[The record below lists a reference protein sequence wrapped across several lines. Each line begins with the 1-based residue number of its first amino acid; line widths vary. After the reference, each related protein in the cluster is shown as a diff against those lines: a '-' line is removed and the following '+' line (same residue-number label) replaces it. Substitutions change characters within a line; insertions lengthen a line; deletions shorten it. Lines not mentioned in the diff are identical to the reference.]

1 MTGQCVEGVAIDDEM
16 IDHLLDPLR
25 LMAAVEQ
32 VHIDLHCG
40 VVANPVAA
48 DIVVPGAQAAVHP
61 MIAVSGVDGVCVA
74 KIMTDSPERNNRGA
88 PRQLSTILVTDLDSG
103 RVRAILAGGRLTA
116 ARTAAA
122 SAVASSHLAA
132 AGARVLGVIGA
143 GRLALEHVRFLIA
156 RIDSLDTVVVWSR
169 SARRT
174 REFVS
179 AISHFDC
186 DVQVVD
192 DPREVCS
199 RADIVCTLTPSPTP
213 ILRGEWLRAGT
224 HLNVVGAP
232 PRPDHREIDAEAL
245 RRSRVIVDDVATAR
259 TASGAVVAALRH
271 GVVDPADVATD
282 LGAVISGDAI
292 GRTGDDEITM
302 FVSVGL
308 GAQDLAAVRVLL
320 DLDHETL
327 TTAPAR
333 PR

>member
-1 MTGQCVEGVAIDDEM
+1 MTGQCVEGVAVDDET
-16 IDHLLDPLR
+16 IDRLLDPLR
-25 LMAAVEQ
+25 LMVAVEQ
-32 VHIDLHCG
+32 VHVDLHRG
-40 VVANPVAA
+40 IVVNPVAA
-48 DIVVPGAQAAVHP
+48 DIAVPGTQAAVHP
-61 MIAVSGVDGVCVA
+61 MLAVSAIDGVCVA
-74 KIMTDSPERNNRGA
+74 KIMTDSPERANRGA

-103 RVRAILAGGRLTA
+103 RVRAILAGGRVTA

-122 SAVASSHLAA
+122 SAVASSHLAS

-143 GRLALEHVRFLIA
+143 GRLAFEHVRFLTA
-156 RIDSLDTVVVWSR
+156 RIESLDTVVVWTR
-169 SARRT
+169 SAQRA
-174 REFVS
+174 REFAGAVGD
-179 AISHFDC
+179 FGC

-192 DPREVCS
+192 DLAELCR

-232 PRPDHREIDAEAL
+232 PRPDHREVDAEAL

-259 TASGAVVAALRH
+259 TTSGAVVAALRH
-271 GVVDPADVATD
+271 GVVDLDDVGTD

-320 DLDHETL
+320 DLDLETV

>member
-1 MTGQCVEGVAIDDEM
+1 MTGQCVEGVAVDDET
-16 IDHLLDPLR
+16 IDRLLDPLR
-25 LMAAVEQ
+25 LMVAVEQ
-32 VHIDLHCG
+32 VHVDLHRG
-40 VVANPVAA
+40 IVVNPVAA
-48 DIVVPGAQAAVHP
+48 DIAVPGTQAAVHP
-61 MIAVSGVDGVCVA
+61 MLAVSAIDGVCVA
-74 KIMTDSPERNNRGA
+74 KIMTDSPERANRGA

-103 RVRAILAGGRLTA
+103 RVRAILAGGRVTA

-122 SAVASSHLAA
+122 SAVASSHLAS

-143 GRLALEHVRFLIA
+143 GRLAFEHVRFLTA
-156 RIDSLDTVVVWSR
+156 RIESLDTVVVWTR
-169 SARRT
+169 SAQRA
-174 REFVS
+174 REFAGAVGD
-179 AISHFDC
+179 FGC

-192 DPREVCS
+192 DPAELCR

-232 PRPDHREIDAEAL
+232 PRPDHREVDAEAL

-259 TASGAVVAALRH
+259 TTSGAVVAALRH
-271 GVVDPADVATD
+271 GVVDLDDVGTD

-320 DLDHETL
+320 DLDLETV